1 VNRRRTPTWRG
12 SPAYR
17 TPNKPDSLFGEALLL
32 GISRECPLWV
42 ISGHVGPHEKV
53 SALPPTADILHG
65 NAIDDVAWKLTDIY
79 NNEAGHYISRPREE
93 QPCKS

>member
-1 VNRRRTPTWRG
+1 
-12 SPAYR
+12 
-17 TPNKPDSLFGEALLL
+17 
-32 GISRECPLWV
+32 
-42 ISGHVGPHEKV
+42 
-53 SALPPTADILHG
+53 LPPTADILHG